1 MTSLIALNRKMTIN
15 IDAKELLDILS
26 MTPAEQN
33 IMLAGAHG
41 VGKSRI
47 LTEYYESKNIPV
59 VTLFLG
65 QMSDPGD
72 LIGLPNK
79 NEKTGKTDFMPPY
92 WFPMDEKPIVL
103 FLDELNRARPE
114 ILQSVM
120 DLALNRK
127 LAGRSLPAG
136 SRIISAVNA
145 GQEYQLTDLDP
156 ALVSRFNIY
165 TFKPTVSEWL
175 LWAEKAEIV
184 PEVIKF
190 IEENPTCLDG
200 KLREDADNLE
210 KVPDRRGWER
220 VSNILKMSPSVN
232 DSLKKAIAGVIGPEA
247 ANIFFEGIKKN
258 RKIKGKDVLEDF
270 GKHKATLETL
280 SLPDLS
286 MVNESLM
293 RHLEVNLPKNEK
305 TKAKWAYNAAE
316 YVVWLTSEQPVREAA
331 AHFAETFQRAQYP
344 KACSFLLSEAPDI
357 YAKLTEFIMN
367 L

>member
-1 MTSLIALNRKMTIN
+1 MTIN
-15 IDAKELLDILS
+15 IDVKDLLEILA

-41 VGKSRI
+41 IGKSRI
-47 LTEYYESKNIPV
+47 LTEYFESQGIPV

-72 LIGLPNK
+72 LIGLPTK
-79 NEKTGKTDFMPPY
+79 NAETGKTDFLPPY
-92 WFPMDEKPIVL
+92 WFPTDGKPIVL

-120 DLALNRK
+120 DLTLNRK
-127 LAGRSLPAG
+127 LAGKSLPEG

-165 TFKPTVSEWL
+165 TFRPSVSEWL
-175 LWAEKAEIV
+175 LWAEKSGIA
-184 PEVIKF
+184 PEVIRF
-190 IEENPTCLDG
+190 IEENSSYLDG

-210 KVPDRRGWER
+210 KTPDRRAWER
-220 VSNILKMSPSVN
+220 VSNILKGSPQVN
-232 DSLKKAIAGVIGPEA
+232 NALKKAISGIIGPEV
-247 ANIFFEGIKKN
+247 ANLFFEEIRKN
-258 RKIKGKDVLEDF
+258 RKVKGKDVLIDF
-270 GKHKATLETL
+270 NKHKEALEHMN
-280 SLPDLS
+280 LPDLS
-286 MVNESLM
+286 VVNDSLL
-293 RHLEVNLPKNEK
+293 RHLEINEPKDDKEK
-305 TKAKWAYNAAE
+305 SKWLFNAAE
-316 YVVWLTSEQPVREAA
+316 YVTWLTMGQPNREAA

-344 KACSFLLSEAPDI
+344 KAATFLMMGAPDVYI
-357 YAKLTEFIMN
+357 KLTDFIMD

>member
-1 MTSLIALNRKMTIN
+1 MTIN
-15 IDAKELLDILS
+15 INVKELQDILA
-26 MTPAEQN
+26 MTPPEQN

-41 VGKSRI
+41 IGKSRI
-47 LTEYYESKNIPV
+47 LTEYFESRGIPV

-79 NEKTGKTDFMPPY
+79 NEKTGKTEFLPPY
-92 WFPMDEKPIVL
+92 WFPTEGEPIVL

-127 LAGRSLPAG
+127 LAGRPLPPG

-165 TFKPTVSEWL
+165 TFTPSVSEWL
-175 LWAEKAEIV
+175 LWAEKNELAL
-184 PEVIKF
+184 EVRTF
-190 IEENPTCLDG
+190 IEENQDFLDG

-210 KVPDRRGWER
+210 KTPDRRAWER
-220 VSNILKMSPSVN
+220 VSDIMKASPAIN
-232 DSLKKAIAGVIGPEA
+232 DSLKKAIAGIIGPEV
-247 ANIFFEGIKKN
+247 ANLFFENIRNNHKLN
-258 RKIKGKDVLEDF
+258 GKDVLNDF
-270 GKHKATLETL
+270 NRHKHTLEGYT
-280 SLPDLS
+280 LPDLS
-286 MVNESLM
+286 MVNDSLM
-293 RHLEVNLPKNEK
+293 RHLELNKPKNAKE
-305 TKAKWAYNAAE
+305 KAKWTFNAAE
-316 YVVWLTSEQPVREAA
+316 YVSWLTSGQTLREAA
-331 AHFAETFQRAQYP
+331 AHFAETFQKGQYP
-344 KACSFLLSEAPDI
+344 KASAFLLTETPDI
-357 YAKLTEFIMN
+357 YTLLTDFIMN

>member
-1 MTSLIALNRKMTIN
+1 MTIN
-15 IDAKELLDILS
+15 IDVKQLLDILA

-41 VGKSRI
+41 IGKSRI
-47 LTEYYESKNIPV
+47 LTDYFESKGIPV

-79 NEKTGKTDFMPPY
+79 NEETGKTDFLPPY
-92 WFPMDEKPIVL
+92 WFPTDGKPIVL

-120 DLALNRK
+120 DLTLNRK
-127 LAGRSLPAG
+127 LAGKALPAG

-165 TFKPTVSEWL
+165 TFKPSVSEWL
-175 LWAEKAEIV
+175 LWAEKAGIA
-184 PEVIKF
+184 PEVIRF
-190 IEENPTCLDG
+190 IEDNSTYLDG

-210 KVPDRRGWER
+210 KAPDRRGWER
-220 VSNILKMSPSVN
+220 VSDILKGSPSVN
-232 DSLKKAIAGVIGPEA
+232 ASLKIAIAGIIGPEV
-247 ANIFFEGIKKN
+247 ANVFFEEIKKN
-258 RKIKGKDVLEDF
+258 RKIKGKDVLDDF
-270 GKHKATLETL
+270 NKHKATLEGL
-280 SLPDLS
+280 ALPDLS
-286 MVNESLM
+286 TVNDSLM
-293 RHLEVNLPKNEK
+293 RHLELNEPKNEK
-305 TKAKWAYNAAE
+305 EKTKWIFNAAE
-316 YVVWLTSEQPVREAA
+316 YITWLTSEQPNREAA

-344 KACSFLLSEAPDI
+344 KACTFLLKGAPDI
-357 YAKLTEFIMN
+357 YTKLTDFIMN

>member
-1 MTSLIALNRKMTIN
+1 MTIN
-15 IDAKELLDILS
+15 IDAKELVDIIA

-41 VGKSRI
+41 IGKSRI
-47 LTEYYESKNIPV
+47 LTEYFESKGIPV

-72 LIGLPNK
+72 LIGLPSK
-79 NEKTGKTDFMPPY
+79 NEKTGKTDFLPPY
-92 WFPMDEKPIVL
+92 WFPTDGNPIVL

-120 DLALNRK
+120 DLTLNRK
-127 LAGRSLPAG
+127 LAGKSLPKG

-165 TFKPTVSEWL
+165 TFRPSVSEWL
-175 LWAEKAEIV
+175 LWAEKAAIV

-190 IEENPTCLDG
+190 IEDNQTYLDG

-210 KVPDRRGWER
+210 KTPDRRGWER
-220 VSNILKMSPSVN
+220 VSDILKKSPQVN
-232 DSLKKAIAGVIGPEA
+232 ASLKKAIAGIIGPEV
-247 ANIFFEGIKKN
+247 ANVFFENIKKN

-270 GKHKATLETL
+270 NKHKSTLEGL

-286 MVNESLM
+286 VVNDSLL
-293 RHLEVNLPKNEK
+293 RHLEVNQPKNDKEK
-305 TKAKWAYNAAE
+305 TKWVFNASE
-316 YVVWLTSEQPVREAA
+316 YIDWLVSEQPNREAV

-344 KACSFLLSEAPDI
+344 KACAFLLTNAPAI
-357 YAKLTEFIMN
+357 YTKLTEFIMN

>member
-1 MTSLIALNRKMTIN
+1 
-15 IDAKELLDILS
+15 

-41 VGKSRI
+41 IGKSRI
-47 LTEYYESKNIPV
+47 LTEYFESKRIPV

-79 NEKTGKTDFMPPY
+79 NEKTGKTDFLPPY
-92 WFPMDEKPIVL
+92 WFPTDGTPIVL

-120 DLALNRK
+120 DLTLNRK
-127 LAGRSLPAG
+127 LAGKALPAG

-165 TFKPTVSEWL
+165 TFKPSVSEWL
-175 LWAEKAEIV
+175 LWAEKAEIA
-184 PEVIKF
+184 PEVIRF
-190 IEENPTCLDG
+190 IEDNSTYLDG

-210 KVPDRRGWER
+210 KTPDRRAWER
-220 VSNILKMSPSVN
+220 VSDILKTSPTVN
-232 DSLKKAIAGVIGPEA
+232 AALKKAIAGIIGPEV
-247 ANIFFEGIKKN
+247 ANVFFEEIKKN
-258 RKIKGKDVLEDF
+258 RKIKGKDVLDNF
-270 GKHKATLETL
+270 NKHKATLEGLT
-280 SLPDLS
+280 LPDLS
-286 MVNESLM
+286 MVNDSMM
-293 RHLEVNLPKNEK
+293 RHLEINEPKNEK
-305 TKAKWAYNAAE
+305 EKTKWIFNAAE
-316 YVVWLTSEQPVREAA
+316 YVTWLTSEQPNREAA

-344 KACSFLLSEAPDI
+344 KACTFLLTGAPDI
-357 YAKLTEFIMN
+357 YTKLTDFIMN